1 MFIECHNE
9 SVVNHEEIN
18 CAITMSMSSVLS
30 ILSMD
35 LCNTESK
42 TTLLEK
48 YLKRIHNTEIL
59 RFSFVVGVCV
69 GGGGGGARLFPKY
82 E

>member
-1 MFIECHNE
+1 MNT
-9 SVVNHEEIN
+9 SR
-18 CAITMSMSSVLS
+18 VLS

-35 LCNTESK
+35 SCSTESK

-59 RFSFVVGVCV
+59 DFLSLVGEGLASSFPSMSKVYQ
-69 GGGGGGARLFPKY
+69 L
-82 E
+82 

>member
-1 MFIECHNE
+1 
-9 SVVNHEEIN
+9 
-18 CAITMSMSSVLS
+18 MSMSSVLS

-35 LCNTESK
+35 LCSTESK

-69 GGGGGGARLFPKY
+69 WGGGRGALGSSFPSMSKVY
-82 E
+82 QL

>member
-1 MFIECHNE
+1 
-9 SVVNHEEIN
+9 
-18 CAITMSMSSVLS
+18 MSMSSVLS

-35 LCNTESK
+35 LCSTESK

-69 GGGGGGARLFPKY
+69 WGGGALGSFPSMSKVY
-82 E
+82 QL